1 MDFDGPFGGGF
12 SFFHIIGALAWWT
25 FTIFVVLAVATILFL
40 LGRFLIA
47 GTKAANIYIAR
58 HAPQEPAAA
67 TAAPAPAAPGPT
79 ADPATDT
86 AAQAEKPAP
95 KTKPAPATKPAP
107 VVDPAAAPDTAPT
120 KPAPRTR
127 APKTPPV
134 EPAP

>member
-12 SFFHIIGALAWWT
+12 GFGFFHVIGALAWWT

-47 GTKAANIYIAR
+47 GTKAANIYIAK
-58 HAPQEPAAA
+58 HAPQQP
-67 TAAPAPAAPGPT
+67 AAPAPTTPAA
-79 ADPATDT
+79 
-86 AAQAEKPAP
+86 AEP
-95 KTKPAPATKPAP
+95 KRTKPAPAPETKPAP
-107 VVDPAAAPDTAPT
+107 TVDPAAPTDTAPT